1 MCGLTGIET
10 ITMLPGHRGASLSL
24 PRLSARL
31 ALIVTPNLIGSGVEF
46 LSLAVDENKVDTLSA
61 DDGF

>member
-24 PRLSARL
+24 PRPSARL
-31 ALIVTPNLIGSGVEF
+31 ALLVTPNLIGSGVEF
-46 LSLAVDENKVDTLSA
+46 LSLGVDENKMDTLSA
-61 DDGF
+61 DNGV

>member
-10 ITMLPGHRGASLSL
+10 ITMLPGRRGASLSL
-24 PRLSARL
+24 PRPSARL

-61 DDGF
+61 DNGF